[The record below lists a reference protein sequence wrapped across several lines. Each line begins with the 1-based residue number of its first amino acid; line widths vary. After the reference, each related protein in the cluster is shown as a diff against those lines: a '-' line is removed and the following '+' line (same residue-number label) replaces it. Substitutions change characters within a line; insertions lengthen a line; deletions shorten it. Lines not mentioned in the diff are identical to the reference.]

1 MHLVYCPVDIIHSIK
16 MSRNKGIL
24 ESYNIIHPDSIKLLK

>member
-24 ESYNIIHPDSIKLLK
+24 ELYDIIHSDSIKLLE